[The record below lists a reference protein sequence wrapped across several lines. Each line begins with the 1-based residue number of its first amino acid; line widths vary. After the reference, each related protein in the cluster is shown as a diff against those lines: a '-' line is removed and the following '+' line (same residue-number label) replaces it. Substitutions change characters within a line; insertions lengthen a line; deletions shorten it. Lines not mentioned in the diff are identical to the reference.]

1 MKSLRIARSAIPTK
15 LCLVI
20 IFHRRI
26 YSIHQV
32 KWNPTSVICVSPS
45 LHLLLMACVAPRK
58 LLVEGFD
65 DPFYDTSAIG
75 PRIGYVHRSERHGLS
90 AYDWTWIMD
99 FVERKD

>member
-1 MKSLRIARSAIPTK
+1 
-15 LCLVI
+15 
-20 IFHRRI
+20 
-26 YSIHQV
+26 
-32 KWNPTSVICVSPS
+32 
-45 LHLLLMACVAPRK
+45 MACVAPRK
-58 LLVEGFD
+58 LLVEGVD

>member
-1 MKSLRIARSAIPTK
+1 
-15 LCLVI
+15 
-20 IFHRRI
+20 
-26 YSIHQV
+26 
-32 KWNPTSVICVSPS
+32 
-45 LHLLLMACVAPRK
+45 MACVAPRK

-99 FVERKD
+99 FVERKDLSVYILPAKNALTTDSSNLPLAFSKDK